1 MNCLPRPARATRRNR
16 PSATRLHPVAL
27 GVFLSLTLLAG
38 AQAQTPA
45 AAPAAPQ
52 RVEITGSSIKRLAGE
67 TALPVQTLTRED
79 IEKSGVTTV
88 AELLR
93 NISASSANLADGAS
107 ITDNTGGQRGF
118 NGANLRGLGVS
129 STLILLNGRRLAN
142 FASPGDAAGVDLNT
156 IPAGAIQRVEV
167 LKDGASAIY
176 GTDAIGGVI
185 NFITRSDYRGI
196 DVSAYASATQE
207 GGAGKRTGTLSAGF
221 GDVAKQGFNV
231 FGVLDVQQL
240 DSLRSTQRDW
250 LMARPLAATVPYY
263 LSSRPYPG
271 NIRLSGTAA
280 TRNAQLAAINAA
292 GYSFTP
298 PGSTTA
304 VPYNQ
309 RTVNLFAPGC
319 NPPASV
325 FTTVIGTQACGY
337 DYMADT
343 EIYPDADKVS
353 FLGRGVLALGGGHQ
367 LFGEVLAAHAKTLY
381 VLSPNPTS
389 VTGITWGAINR
400 YLPRPVTH
408 GSSFEIR
415 FRAKEAGNRS
425 NEVTSDG
432 QRLVLGLEGTLAGMD
447 YTVAASHAVN
457 KVADRYV
464 NGYFLFSEFA
474 TALRNGEIN
483 PFGPSPDAGKAKIAS
498 LRVDDVA
505 RRSKGITSGV
515 DAKLSGTLGK
525 IDGREVGMAFGVEF
539 KREQQDFTPSAL
551 LVSNNIAGDR
561 DSTGTSPALRATS
574 YARNISSGY
583 AEVNAPVLKEL
594 ELQVAVRAD
603 HYEGVGASVNPKL
616 GLRWQLAP
624 QVLVRG
630 SAGTGFRA
638 PSFSELYRP
647 TTFGTSPAF
656 LFDSVFNAF
665 DQYPTERIANPSLKP
680 EKSQQFS
687 LGIVFE
693 PMRSTLLSLDFW
705 QIEKTDVISD
715 LSGKT
720 ILENPTR
727 YAAFI
732 KRDPFDGYPTLVL
745 RKENQGALK
754 TSGVDVEASWRGQA
768 TPMGRFGASLSGSYV
783 STYKRQFGPQEAF
796 VSNVGRF
803 LNDQVIQRWR
813 HRVGLD
819 WERGGFGVALGN
831 TFYSGYTDD
840 SYLPDTQPRKVEAY
854 SLWDLT
860 ASWKPTK
867 ALTLRGGVLNL
878 LDKAPPFSNQSYY
891 FLSTYDPTYT
901 DPRGRTAF
909 VSVAYSFK

>member
-1 MNCLPRPARATRRNR
+1 MPSSRLGRTPAHPLRPIA
-16 PSATRLHPVAL
+16 V
-27 GVFLSLTLLAG
+27 GVLLCLAG
-38 AQAQTPA
+38 AGAATAQANPE
-45 AAPAAPQ
+45 PQ
-52 RVEITGSSIKRLAGE
+52 RVEVTGSSIKRLAGE
-67 TALPVQTLTRED
+67 AALPLQTVTRED
-79 IEKSGVTTV
+79 IDRSGVTTA

-129 STLILLNGRRLAN
+129 STLVLLNGRRLAN
-142 FASPGDAAGVDLNT
+142 FASPGDAAGVDLNA

-185 NFITRSDYRGI
+185 NFITRSDYRGVDI
-196 DVSAYASATQE
+196 AAYVSATQE
-207 GGAGKRTGTLSAGF
+207 GGAGKRTGTLSAGL
-221 GDVAKQGFNV
+221 GDVAKDGFNV
-231 FGVLDVQQL
+231 FGVLDIQQL
-240 DSLRSTQRDW
+240 DSLRSTQREW
-250 LMARPLAATVPYY
+250 LQQRPLAATVPYY

-298 PGSTTA
+298 PGATAA

-343 EIYPDADKVS
+343 EIYPDASKLS

-381 VLSPNPTS
+381 VLSPNPTTVS
-389 VTGITWGAINR
+389 GVTWAAVNR
-400 YLPRPVTH
+400 YLPRSVTH
-408 GSSFEIR
+408 GSTFEIR

-425 NEVTSDG
+425 NEVTSEG
-432 QRLVLGLEGTLAGMD
+432 QRWVLGLEGSLGRFD

-464 NGYFLFSEFA
+464 DGYFLFNEFA

-483 PFGPSPDAGKAKIAS
+483 PFGASTEAGRARIAA

-505 RRSKGITSGV
+505 RRSTGSTTGL
-515 DAKLSGTLGK
+515 DAKITGELGK
-525 IDGREVGMAFGVEF
+525 IDGRSVGFAVGADL

-561 DSTGTSPALRATS
+561 DSTGTSPALTS
-574 YARNISSGY
+574 TSHTRDIASVY
-583 AEVNAPVLKEL
+583 AELNAPLLKTL
-594 ELQVAVRAD
+594 ELQAALRAD
-603 HYEGVGASVNPKL
+603 RYEGVGSTVNPKL
-616 GLRWQLAP
+616 GLRWQLSP
-624 QVLVRG
+624 QVVLRG

-647 TTFGTSPAF
+647 TSYGTSPAF
-656 LFDSVFNAF
+656 LYDAVYNAF
-665 DQYPTERIANPSLKP
+665 DQYPTQKESNAALKP
-680 EKSQQFS
+680 EKSKQFS
-687 LGIVFE
+687 MGIVFE
-693 PMRSTLLSLDFW
+693 PMRQTLLSLDFW
-705 QIEKTDVISD
+705 HIEKTDVISD

-732 KRDPFDGYPTLVL
+732 RRDPFDQYPTLIL
-745 RKENQGALK
+745 RKQNQGALK
-754 TSGVDVEASWRGQA
+754 TSGVDIEASWRGQP

-783 STYKRQFGPQEAF
+783 SRYERQFGPQEAF

-813 HRVGLD
+813 HRASVD
-819 WERGGFGVALGN
+819 WERGAISVTLGN
-831 TFYSGYTDD
+831 THYSGHTDD
-840 SYLPDTQPRKVEAY
+840 SYLPDTAPRRVEAY
-854 SLWDLT
+854 SLWDLS
-860 ASWKPTK
+860 ASWKPRK
-867 ALTLRGGVLNL
+867 ALTVRAGVLNL

-901 DPRGRTAF
+901 DPRGRTGF